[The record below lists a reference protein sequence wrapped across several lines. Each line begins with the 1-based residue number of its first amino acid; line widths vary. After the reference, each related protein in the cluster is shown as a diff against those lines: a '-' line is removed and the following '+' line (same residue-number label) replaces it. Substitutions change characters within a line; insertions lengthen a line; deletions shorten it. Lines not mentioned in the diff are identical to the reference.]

1 MVEWKNSKQNS
12 TIWPQSRHVSR
23 VFERVKKK
31 KKSWA
36 LLRNVVKGVH
46 KMTHTEA
53 NKIKDEVT
61 KPLNVYLKF
70 FSPERFHFQYKK

>member
-1 MVEWKNSKQNS
+1 MVEWKKPKQES
-12 TIWPQSRHVSR
+12 TIWPQSRHVSK

-53 NKIKDEVT
+53 KQIKDEVT
-61 KPLNVYLKF
+61 KTFNVYL
-70 FSPERFHFQYKK
+70 